1 VSGRRVIFICLDTQ
15 LVRRKPTI
23 YILMIKKQA
32 YIAPNTKIRTAELE
46 AIICQS
52 VAGSSFLHNQAT
64 VEDDSEDNDWGW

>member
-1 VSGRRVIFICLDTQ
+1 
-15 LVRRKPTI
+15 
-23 YILMIKKQA
+23 MIKKQA

-52 VAGSSFLHNQAT
+52 VAGGSFLHNQAT

>member
-1 VSGRRVIFICLDTQ
+1 MSDRKVVFICLDTQ

-52 VAGSSFLHNQAT
+52 PNGFHYLGAGT
-64 VEDDSEDNDWGW
+64 YEDEEINENGDY

>member
-1 VSGRRVIFICLDTQ
+1 MSGRKVVFICLDTQ

-32 YIAPNTKIRTAELE
+32 YVAPNTKIRTAELE

-52 VAGSSFLHNQAT
+52 PNAFHHLGAGT
-64 VEDDSEDNDWGW
+64 YEDEEINENGDY